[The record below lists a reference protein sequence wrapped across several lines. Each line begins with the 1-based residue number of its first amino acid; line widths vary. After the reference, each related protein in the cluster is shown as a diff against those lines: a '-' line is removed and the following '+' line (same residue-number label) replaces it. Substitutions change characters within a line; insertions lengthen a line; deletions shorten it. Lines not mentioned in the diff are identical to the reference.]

1 MTCED
6 MTNNQLLRIL
16 LFNMNVSSTATIAY
30 KLCLENL
37 KYGLFSVLK
46 SFGRVLV
53 DEFFVNHEAH

>member
-1 MTCED
+1 
-6 MTNNQLLRIL
+6 
-16 LFNMNVSSTATIAY
+16 MNVSSTATIAY
-30 KLCLENL
+30 KLCLENM

>member
-16 LFNMNVSSTATIAY
+16 FNLNVSSIATIAY

>member
-6 MTNNQLLRIL
+6 MTSNQLLRIL
-16 LFNMNVSSTATIAY
+16 FNMNVRSTATVAY
-30 KLCLENL
+30 KLCLENM